1 MERRQSVSYV
11 NRVLPPDAA
20 RQNLASYAHLHGVVV
35 MQGGAPVDTMSA
47 ARFCRILRAAVE
59 NSSGLRRLR
68 AVTLVRRIAASL
80 RGQGGPLC
88 VPRPA
93 LNALRRYGRVRGG
106 DAR

>member
-20 RQNLASYAHLHGVVV
+20 RQNLASYAHLHGVVLTR
-35 MQGGAPVDTMSA
+35 GGEPAGTMSA

-59 NSSGLRRLR
+59 NSAGTRRLR
-68 AVTLVRRIAASL
+68 AVTLVRRIAQSL

-88 VPRPA
+88 VPRAA